1 MPVRILIIIPPLRET
16 PTYYPPFGA
25 LYIAASLLEDGHDV
39 QILNVDVVRISPSEV
54 LKRIRDFSP
63 DIVGFSGIVTTAY
76 KYIKEMSGIIR
87 KNLPEV
93 KLVVG
98 GSISAASEIIL
109 HNTSIDIVVKGEG
122 EITIKELV
130 SSLNDDKDL
139 TGVKGISFR
148 DDQNKIITTASRE
161 QIKNIDDI
169 SYPAYDL
176 LDMEHYLVDPF
187 KYIKGFLQSGYD
199 DVDPRF
205 YDAHRKDK
213 KMMVV
218 HTARGCT
225 HRCTFCQRH
234 MTGIRLNSLEY
245 LFDYIEF
252 LMKKYNVGFFSLG
265 AELFLPSKK
274 YYWEFIEGMKERNL
288 DILFYVC
295 GARVNTVD
303 KGILQALKEIGC
315 WMIEYGF
322 ESGSQKVLDIMEKG
336 TRVEQN
342 IQVARWTKEA
352 GLFTVPAIIL
362 GMPGETTETVRD
374 SIDFLKEI
382 DIGWHQFSIN
392 YPLALPG
399 SALYD
404 YARLKGYITNE
415 DEYLESVSDTNAS
428 MLVNKN
434 EKRDCFINYTDQPDE
449 VVKGWQN
456 LLKDEMERYY
466 IKNKMKGNYALK
478 FLRVF
483 ILYYLRKIPG
493 ILQREGFIGGLR
505 YLFGRLMGRLRV
517 TLKKQNTKIGKKE
530 DKTSLIPVRKEQDRN
545 GRVII
550 RSVSLRKV
558 IKSMAAERQV
568 DVTRLAEVGKR
579 NKSS

>member
-1 MPVRILIIIPPLRET
+1 MSKFIRENFPMAKLI
-16 PTYYPPFGA
+16 
-25 LYIAASLLEDGHDV
+25 
-39 QILNVDVVRISPSEV
+39 
-54 LKRIRDFSP
+54 
-63 DIVGFSGIVTTAY
+63 
-76 KYIKEMSGIIR
+76 M
-87 KNLPEV
+87 
-93 KLVVG
+93 G
-98 GSISAASEIIL
+98 GSISAASEIML
-109 HNTSIDIVVKGEG
+109 QNACIDVVVHGEG
-122 EITIKELV
+122 EIAIKELA
-130 SSLNDDKDL
+130 SSLNGGKGL
-139 TGVKGISFR
+139 TEVKGISFR
-148 DDQNKIITTASRE
+148 DDQNKIIRTEERE

-187 KYIKGFLQSGYD
+187 EYIKGFIKSGYD

-205 YDAHRKDK
+205 YDEHRRDK

-234 MTGIRLNSLEY
+234 MKGIRLNSLEY

-252 LMKKYNVGFFSLG
+252 LIKKYNVGFFSLG

-303 KGILQALKEIGC
+303 KNILQALKELGC

-322 ESGSQKVLDIMEKG
+322 ESGSQKMLDIMEKG
-336 TRVEQN
+336 TSVEQN
-342 IQVARWTKEA
+342 IQVALWTKDA
-352 GLFTVPAIIL
+352 GIFTVPAIIL

-374 SIDFLKEI
+374 SINFLKKI

-428 MLVNKN
+428 MLVRRS
-434 EKRDCFINYTDQPDE
+434 EKEDCFVNYTDQPDE
-449 VVKGWQN
+449 VVKSWQN
-456 LLKDEMERYY
+456 LLKDEMERHY

-493 ILQREGFIGGLR
+493 ILQREGFIGGLK

-517 TLKKQNTKIGKKE
+517 TLKKQNMKVEKE
-530 DKTSLIPVRKEQDRN
+530 GEKTNLIPVRKEQDGN
-545 GRVII
+545 GRVIT

-558 IKSMAAERQV
+558 IKSMATEKEV
-568 DVTRLAEVGKR
+568 DISNLD
-579 NKSS
+579 

>member
-1 MPVRILIIIPPLRET
+1 MSVKIQIIIPPLREN

-25 LYIAASLLEDGHDV
+25 LYIAASLLEAEHDV
-39 QILNVDVVRISPSEV
+39 QILNVDVERINHHDVLERVRA
-54 LKRIRDFSP
+54 FSP
-63 DIVGFSGIVTTAY
+63 DIIGFSGIVTTAY
-76 KYIKEMSGIIR
+76 KYIKEMSGIVR
-87 KNLPEV
+87 KNLPGI

-109 HNTSIDIVVKGEG
+109 QNTSIDIVVKGEG
-122 EITIKELV
+122 EITIKELA
-130 SSLNDDKDL
+130 SSLNDGKDL

-148 DDQNKIITTASRE
+148 DDQNKIVTTDERE

-187 KYIKGFLQSGYD
+187 EYIKGFIQSGYD

-205 YDAHRKDK
+205 YEAYRRDK

-234 MTGIRLNSLEY
+234 MKGIRLNSLDY

-265 AELFLPSKK
+265 AELFLPSKR
-274 YYWEFIEGMKERNL
+274 YYWDFIQGMKERNL

-303 KGILQALKEIGC
+303 KEILQALKEIGC

-336 TRVEQN
+336 TRVDQN

-362 GMPGETTETVRD
+362 GMPGETTETVRE

-382 DIGWHQFSIN
+382 DIRWHQYSVN

-404 YARLKGYITNE
+404 YARLKGYITDE
-415 DEYLESVSDTNAS
+415 DKYLESVSDTNAS
-428 MLVNKN
+428 MLIHKN
-434 EKRDCFINYTDQPDE
+434 EKQDCFINYTDQPDE
-449 VVKGWQN
+449 VVKSWQN
-456 LLKDEMERYY
+456 LLKEEMESYY
-466 IKNKMKGNYALK
+466 IKNKMKGNYAFK
-478 FLRVF
+478 FFRVYIF
-483 ILYYLRKIPG
+483 YHLRKIPG
-493 ILQREGFIGGLR
+493 KLQREGLIGGLK
-505 YLFGRLMGRLRV
+505 YLFGRLMRKLRV
-517 TLKKQNTKIGKKE
+517 TLKSQSMQIEKQG
-530 DKTSLIPVRKEQDRN
+530 DKTTLIPVRKEQDGN
-545 GRVII
+545 GKVIT
-550 RSVSLRKV
+550 RSVSLRKI
-558 IKSMAAERQV
+558 IKAMETGKAASISK
-568 DVTRLAEVGKR
+568 L
-579 NKSS
+579 N